1 MASTAPATA
10 ARKLTEYFS
19 LSQARVD
26 RWRAVHRLAR
36 KLAAGSQLTDS
47 LRAQAAEELA
57 ALTPIEDLCAYPG
70 PRLLGTLKER
80 LQTGDWAAFA
90 RLAQRISISLLSNSY
105 RDDAD
110 AWNSEEENEPHAP
123 EVQGTFS
130 ARAEAR
136 KPYFEVLVVTPG
148 ERATWAQTRES
159 LRRLRRD
166 TDSFVYEPVVVGS
179 FEDAALAAI
188 LNYNIQSVVIFDGFP
203 YPSQYAVPD
212 LREILAAHV
221 SADATANADLGTTLA
236 RALKNYRPELDV
248 FLATDRNVGQ
258 LAGSD
263 EAAPIR
269 RVFYGV
275 EELLEIHLSIL
286 DGIGDRYATPYF
298 DNLKKYAQRPIG
310 TFHALPI
317 ARGKSIFK
325 SNWIRDMGEF
335 YGTNLFLAESSATT
349 GGLDSLLEPTG
360 NIKVAQE
367 KAARA
372 LGGDRTFFVTN
383 GTSTS
388 NKIVHM
394 ALLSPGDIVLIDRD
408 CHKSHHYGLVLA
420 GAQPYYIDAFP
431 LTQYSMY
438 GSLAIRPIKEAL
450 LNLKAEG
457 KLDRAKMLVLT
468 NCTFDGHV
476 ANVEQTMLECLAIKP
491 DLVFLWDEA
500 WFGFA
505 RFSPFLRRRTAMGA
519 GAKIREMLRDPAY
532 RERYNAF
539 KAQVGE
545 IDPKNRKL
553 LDTPLLPDPDKVR
566 LRIYETDSVHKSMSA
581 LRQSSIIVAM
591 DQDFHTVEPMFKE
604 AVFTHSST
612 SPNLQIIA
620 TLDLARRQMEL
631 EGYELVQRA
640 IQLAIELRQ
649 DINTH
654 PLISKYF
661 HAATPAEMVPAQ
673 YRQSGFSDYGVA
685 GWSLAKT
692 IKALQ
697 TDEFF
702 LDPTRVTL
710 LCGNAGYDGSQFKAL
725 LSNEYD
731 IQINKTSRNSVLVQI
746 NINNTRSDVAHL
758 IKALADMSREIE
770 KRLAD
775 GGAPTQESFRA
786 RVKSLVTDVP
796 DLPDF
801 SRFHDAFRENP
812 KATSNEGDM
821 RSAFYLAANPAS
833 CEYVKINGKEIDERL
848 KTGPEVVSAKF
859 VIPYPPGFPI
869 LVPGQVVT
877 QETITFMRKLD
888 VREIHGYNA
897 SLGLECL
904 RPDALAA
911 LKGKASTAA
920 TAAPA
925 PERTPTKPQ
934 PVGA

>member
-1 MASTAPATA
+1 MATIAKKETG
-10 ARKLTEYFS
+10 KGLGGYFS
-19 LSQARVD
+19 IAQARVD

-36 KLAAGSQLTDS
+36 TLAAGSAESDA
-47 LRAQAAEELA
+47 LRAKALEQLKELAPFEEL
-57 ALTPIEDLCAYPG
+57 CGYPG
-70 PRLLGTLKER
+70 PALMATLHER
-80 LQTGDWAAFA
+80 LQTGDWQGFA
-90 RLAQRISISLLSNSY
+90 RLAQRISVSLLSNSY
-105 RDDAD
+105 RDDPAAWSAD
-110 AWNSEEENEPHAP
+110 EDTEAHMPDVLPAGISH
-123 EVQGTFS
+123 GTG
-130 ARAEAR
+130 R

-148 ERATWAQTRES
+148 ERSTWHETREA
-159 LRRLRRD
+159 LRRLRRES
-166 TDSFVYEPVVVGS
+166 DSFVYEPVVVGS
-179 FEDAALAAI
+179 FEDAVLAAI
-188 LNYNIQSVVIFDGFP
+188 VNYNVQAVVIFDGFA
-203 YPSQYAVPD
+203 YPSQYAVAD

-221 SADATANADLGTTLA
+221 PAEAAGGADLGTLLA
-236 RALKNYRPELDV
+236 RVLRAYRPELDV
-248 FLATDRNVGQ
+248 YLATDRDVGK

-263 EAAPIR
+263 EAACIR

-275 EELLEIHLSIL
+275 EEMLEIHLSIL
-286 DGIGDRYATPYF
+286 DGIADRYTTPYF
-298 DNLKKYAQRPIG
+298 DNLKKYAQRPMG

-335 YGTNLFLAESSATT
+335 YGTNLFLAESCATT

-372 LGGDRTFFVTN
+372 LGGDRSFFVTN

-394 ALLSPGDIVLIDRD
+394 ALLNPGDIVLIDRD

-457 KLDRAKMLVLT
+457 KLDRAKMVVLT

-476 ANVEQTMLECLAIKP
+476 ANVQQTMLECLAIKP
-491 DLVFLWDEA
+491 DIVFLWDEA

-519 GAKIREMLRDPAY
+519 AAKIRDMMRDPAY
-532 RERYNAF
+532 RERYAAF
-539 KAQVGE
+539 KAKAGE
-545 IDPKNRKL
+545 IDPKNKAL

-566 LRIYETDSVHKSMSA
+566 VRVYETDSVHKSMSS
-581 LRQSSIIVAM
+581 LRQGSIIVVA
-591 DQDFHTVEPMFKE
+591 DQDFHKIEPMFKE
-604 AVFTHSST
+604 AYFTHTST

-640 IQLAIELRQ
+640 TQLAIEMRQ
-649 DINTH
+649 EINSH

-661 HAATPAEMVPAQ
+661 HAATPAEMIPAQ
-673 YRQSGFSDYGVA
+673 YRQSGFADFGVP
-685 GWSLAKT
+685 GWNLAKT
-692 IKALQ
+692 MAALDG
-697 TDEFF
+697 DEFF
-702 LDPTRVTL
+702 LDPTRITV
-710 LCGNAGYDGSQFKAL
+710 LCGNAAYDGSQFKAL
-725 LSNEYD
+725 LASDYD

-746 NINNTRSDVAHL
+746 NINNTRSDAAHL
-758 IKALADMSREIE
+758 VKSLADMARAIE
-770 KRLAD
+770 RRLAD
-775 GGAPTQESFRA
+775 GGEAEQAIFQA
-786 RVKSLVTDVP
+786 RVKSLVSDVP

-812 KATSNEGDM
+812 KSASNEGNM
-821 RSAFYLAANPAS
+821 RAAFYLAANPAA
-833 CEYVKINGKEIDERL
+833 CEHLKINSKELDERL
-848 KTGPEVVSAKF
+848 KNGPELVSAKF

-869 LVPGQVVT
+869 MVPGQVIT

-888 VREIHGYNA
+888 VKEIHGYNA
-897 SLGLECL
+897 AMGLEL
-904 RPDALAA
+904 LKPEALGA
-911 LKGKASTAA
+911 LKGKAAA
-920 TAAPA
+920 AERAAPS
-925 PERTPTKPQ
+925 KSV

>member
-1 MASTAPATA
+1 MAATA
-10 ARKLTEYFS
+10 NSATDKGLSSYLS
-19 LSQARVD
+19 LAQARVD
-26 RWRAVHRLAR
+26 RWRSVHRVAR
-36 KLAAGSQLTDS
+36 KLAAGSPLVDA
-47 LRAQAAEELA
+47 LRAQANEELA
-57 ALTPIEDLCAYPG
+57 ALEPLEDLCAYPG
-70 PRLLGTLKER
+70 PRLLATVKER
-80 LQTGDWAAFA
+80 MQTGDWAGFA
-90 RLAQRISISLLSNSY
+90 RLVQRISVSLLSNTY
-105 RDDAD
+105 RDDPD
-110 AWNSEEENEPHAP
+110 AWRTDDDEEAHAP
-123 EVQGTFS
+123 EVLPQALSG
-130 ARAEAR
+130 AAAR

-148 ERATWAQTRES
+148 ERSTWNTTREA

-166 TDSFVYEPVVVGS
+166 TDSFIYEPVVVGS

-188 LNYNIQSVVIFDGFP
+188 VNYNVQAVVIFDGFP

-212 LREILAAHV
+212 LRAVLEAHV
-221 SADATANADLGTTLA
+221 KPEAVSTADLGTTLA
-236 RALKNYRPELDV
+236 TMLKGYRPELDIY
-248 FLATDRNVGQ
+248 LATDRDVGK

-269 RVFYGV
+269 RVFYGL

-286 DGIGDRYATPYF
+286 DGVNDRYGTPYF
-298 DNLKKYAQRPIG
+298 DNLKKYAQRPMG
-310 TFHALPI
+310 TFHALPV

-335 YGTNLFLAESSATT
+335 YGANLFLAESSATT

-360 NIKVAQE
+360 NIKVAQD

-394 ALLSPGDIVLIDRD
+394 ALLAPGDIVLIDRD

-450 LNLKAEG
+450 LALKSEG
-457 KLDRAKMLVLT
+457 KLDRAKMIVLT

-476 ANVEQTMLECLAIKP
+476 ANVERTMLECLAIKP
-491 DLVFLWDEA
+491 DITFLWDEA

-519 GAKIREMLRDPAY
+519 AAKIRGMMRDPAY

-539 KAQVGE
+539 KAKVGE
-545 IDPKNRKL
+545 IDPKNKAL

-566 LRIYETDSVHKSMSA
+566 VRVYETDSVHKSMSS
-581 LRQSSIIVAM
+581 LRQSSIVVVA
-591 DQDFHTVEPMFKE
+591 DQDFHKIEPMFKE
-604 AVFTHSST
+604 AFFTHTST

-640 IQLAIELRQ
+640 TQLAIELRR
-649 DINTH
+649 DINNH

-661 HAATPAEMVPAQ
+661 HCATPAEMIPAE
-673 YRQSGFSDYGVA
+673 YRQSGMSDFGA
-685 GWSLAKT
+685 PGWSVAKT
-692 IKALQ
+692 IAALDN
-697 TDEFF
+697 DEFF

-710 LCGNAGYDGSQFKAL
+710 LCGNAAYDGSQFKAL
-725 LSNEYD
+725 LATDYD
-731 IQINKTSRNSVLVQI
+731 IQINKTSRNSVLVQL

-758 IKALADMSREIE
+758 VKALADMARAIDR
-770 KRLAD
+770 RLAD
-775 GGAPTQESFRA
+775 GGDAERAIFQA
-786 RVKSLVTDVP
+786 RVKSLVSDVP
-796 DLPDF
+796 DLPNF
-801 SRFHDAFRENP
+801 SRFHDAFRENA
-812 KATSNEGDM
+812 KSASNEGNM
-821 RSAFYLAANPAS
+821 RAAFYLAANPAA
-833 CEYVKINGKEIDERL
+833 CEHVKINSKEMDDRL
-848 KTGPEVVSAKF
+848 KSGPEMVSAKF

-888 VREIHGYNA
+888 VKEIHGYNGA
-897 SLGLECL
+897 MGLECL

-911 LKGKASTAA
+911 LKAKAPGAASSERSTK
-920 TAAPA
+920 T
-925 PERTPTKPQ
+925 

>member
-1 MASTAPATA
+1 METTAPATSK
-10 ARKLTEYFS
+10 KLTEYFS
-19 LSQARVD
+19 IAQGRVD

-36 KLAAGSQLTDS
+36 KLAAGSTASDA
-47 LRAQAAEELA
+47 LRTQALEELT
-57 ALTPIEDLCAYPG
+57 ALAPIEELCGYPG
-70 PRLLGTLKER
+70 PRLLATLRER
-80 LQTGDWAAFA
+80 LQTGDWTAFA

-105 RDDAD
+105 RDDPE
-110 AWNSEEENEPHAP
+110 AWNSEEESEPHTP
-123 EVQGTFS
+123 EVQGTFT
-130 ARAEAR
+130 ARGEAR

-148 ERATWAQTRES
+148 ERGTWGQTREAV
-159 LRRLRRD
+159 RRLRRE
-166 TDSFVYEPVVVGS
+166 TDRFVYEPVVVGS

-188 LNYNIQSVVIFDGFP
+188 LNYNLQAVVIFDGFP
-203 YPSQYAVPD
+203 YPSQHTVPD
-212 LREILAAHV
+212 LREILAA
-221 SADATANADLGTTLA
+221 SIPAEAATSADLGTTLA

-248 FLATDRNVGQ
+248 YLSTDRNVGH

-263 EAAPIR
+263 EAACIR

-286 DGIGDRYATPYF
+286 DGIDDRYATPYF

-394 ALLSPGDIVLIDRD
+394 ALLAPGDIVLIDRD
-408 CHKSHHYGLVLA
+408 CHKSHHYGMVLA

-450 LNLKAEG
+450 LTLKAEN
-457 KLDRAKMLVLT
+457 KLDRAKMVVLT

-491 DLVFLWDEA
+491 DIVFLWDEA

-519 GAKIREMLRDPAY
+519 AARIRDMLKDPAY

-539 KAQVGE
+539 KAKVGE
-545 IDPKNRKL
+545 IDPKNKSL

-566 LRIYETDSVHKSMSA
+566 LRVYETDSVHKSMSA
-581 LRQSSIIVAM
+581 LRQGSIVVCM

-640 IQLAIELRQ
+640 IQLAIEMRAE
-649 DINTH
+649 INSH

-661 HAATPAEMVPAQ
+661 RAATPAEMIPAQ
-673 YRQSGFSDYGVA
+673 YRQSGFTDYGAA

-692 IKALQ
+692 VGALNG
-697 TDEFF
+697 DEFF
-702 LDPTRVTL
+702 LDPTRITL
-710 LCGNAGYDGSQFKAL
+710 LCGNAACDGTQFKAL
-725 LSNEYD
+725 LASDYD

-746 NINNTRSDVAHL
+746 NINNTRSDAAHL
-758 IKALADMSREIE
+758 IKALADMSRAIE
-770 KRLAD
+770 KRLAE
-775 GGAPTQESFRA
+775 GGKEAQEAFAA
-786 RVKSLVTDVP
+786 RVKALVTDVP
-796 DLPDF
+796 DLPNF

-812 KATSNEGDM
+812 KHVSNEGNM
-821 RSAFYLAANPAS
+821 RAAFYLAANPAA
-833 CEYVKINGKEIDERL
+833 CEYVKINGKEMDERL
-848 KTGPEVVSAKF
+848 KNGPEMVSAKF

-869 LVPGQVVT
+869 MVPGQVVT
-877 QETITFMRKLD
+877 QEVITFMRKLD
-888 VREIHGYNA
+888 VKEIHGYNA

-904 RPDALAA
+904 RPEALAA
-911 LKGKASTAA
+911 LKGKALAA
-920 TAAPA
+920 AAV
-925 PERTPTKPQ
+925 ERATKPE

>member
-1 MASTAPATA
+1 MSPTPKAE
-10 ARKLTEYFS
+10 ARKGLSSYFS
-19 LSQARVD
+19 AAQARVD
-26 RWRAVHRLAR
+26 RWRTIHRIA
-36 KLAAGSQLTDS
+36 KALAAGST
-47 LRAQAAEELA
+47 AAEGLRKDALDELA
-57 ALTPIEDLCAYPG
+57 ALGPIEELCAYPG
-70 PRLLGTLKER
+70 PALMATLKER
-80 LQTGDWAAFA
+80 LQTGDWTAFA
-90 RLAQRISISLLSNSY
+90 RLAQRISVSLLSNSY
-105 RDDAD
+105 RDDPE
-110 AWNSEEENEPHAP
+110 AWKSDDEGEAHTP
-123 EVQGTFS
+123 EVLPPGIGRGQT
-130 ARAEAR
+130 R

-148 ERATWAQTRES
+148 ERSTWEATREG

-166 TDSFVYEPVVVGS
+166 TDAFVYEPVVVGS

-188 LNYNIQSVVIFDGFP
+188 INYNIQAVVIFDGFA

-212 LREILAAHV
+212 LREILSAHV
-221 SADATANADLGTTLA
+221 PAEATSETDLGTTLA
-236 RALKNYRPELDV
+236 KLLRNYRPELDV
-248 FLATDRNVGQ
+248 YLATDRDVGQ

-269 RVFYGV
+269 RVFYGL
-275 EELLEIHLSIL
+275 EEMLEIHLSIL
-286 DGIGDRYATPYF
+286 DGIAERYATPYF
-298 DNLKKYAQRPIG
+298 DNLKKYAQRPMG
-310 TFHALPI
+310 TFHALPV

-325 SNWIRDMGEF
+325 SNWIRDMGDF
-335 YGTNLFLAESSATT
+335 YGINLFLAESSATT

-372 LGGDRTFFVTN
+372 LGGDRSFFVTN

-394 ALLSPGDIVLIDRD
+394 ALLNPGDIVLIDRD

-450 LNLKAEG
+450 LALKAEG
-457 KLDRAKMLVLT
+457 KLDRAKMIVLT

-476 ANVEQTMLECLAIKP
+476 ANTLQTMLECLAIKP
-491 DLVFLWDEA
+491 DLIFLWDEA

-519 GAKIREMLRDPAY
+519 AAKIREMMRDPAY

-539 KAQVGE
+539 KASVGE
-545 IDPKNRKL
+545 IDPKNKKL

-566 LRIYETDSVHKSMSA
+566 VRVWETDSVHKSMSS
-581 LRQSSIIVAM
+581 LRQGSIVVAA
-591 DQDFHTVEPMFKE
+591 DQDFHKIEPMFKE
-604 AVFTHSST
+604 AFFTHTST

-620 TLDLARRQMEL
+620 SLDVARRQMEL

-640 IQLAIELRQ
+640 IQLAIEARA
-649 DINTH
+649 DINSH

-661 HAATPAEMVPAQ
+661 RAATPAEMIPAQ
-673 YRQSGFSDYGVA
+673 YRQSGYSDFGA
-685 GWSLAKT
+685 PGWNMART
-692 IKALQ
+692 VKALDG
-697 TDEFF
+697 DEFF
-702 LDPTRVTL
+702 LDPTRITV
-710 LCGNAGYDGSQFKAL
+710 LCGNAGYDGTQFKAL
-725 LSNEYD
+725 LANDYD

-758 IKALADMSREIE
+758 VKSLADMSRAIE
-770 KRLAD
+770 KRLAE
-775 GGAPTQESFRA
+775 GGDKEKAIFEA

-796 DLPDF
+796 DLPNF
-801 SRFHDAFRENP
+801 SRFHDAFRDNP
-812 KATSNEGDM
+812 KSAANEGHM
-821 RSAFYLAANPAS
+821 REAFYLAANPAA
-833 CEYVKINGKEIDERL
+833 CEYLKLNSKELDDRIRN
-848 KTGPEVVSAKF
+848 GPEVVSAKF

-869 LVPGQVVT
+869 LVPGQVIT
-877 QETITFMRKLD
+877 ESTITFMRKLD
-888 VREIHGYNA
+888 VKEIHGYNA
-897 SLGLECL
+897 AMGLECL

-911 LKGKASTAA
+911 LKGKPSADR
-920 TAAPA
+920 PA
-925 PERTPTKPQ
+925 KPV